1 MSLTDLPDLRQIER
15 RYGAACALKQAVH
28 PDNIVRALKKWAAAI
43 GAPMPAR
50 VTIATSAKQIAM
62 AIAAARAAAE
72 DAEAVN
78 DAKTTAAARGVRFGW
93 SQREGQNAR
102 ANGNSADAR
111 VAWFVT
117 NSSWDRTATRAW
129 EAWEDWAIRE
139 AWGIDLWAPR
149 FLRHASVSECFGRAW
164 RGCWDA
170 AWLGSMAGTA
180 AVDRDEK
187 TARRWLPIVEA
198 FEAGAFAF
206 LAVDDELLVATIPAK
221 ASADAAGRLH
231 CADGPAFVW
240 LDVEEYYWHGVP
252 VAKNIVIAP
261 QSITAADI
269 DAQDDAE
276 VRRVLIERYKHGDEI
291 AGAGAYI
298 RDAGGELLDHDVES
312 GTLWRRAFVDD
323 EPIVMLEVTNA
334 TQEPDGRFKHYWLRV
349 PPRMTKARQA
359 VAWTFSVRADRYK
372 PRIET

>member
-1 MSLTDLPDLRQIER
+1 MSPTDLPELRQIER
-15 RYGAACALKQAVH
+15 RYGAACELKQAVH
-28 PDNIVRALKKWAAAI
+28 PDNIGRALKKWGAQI
-43 GAPMPAR
+43 GAPTAAKI
-50 VTIATSAKQIAM
+50 TIAESARQILM
-62 AIAAARAAAE
+62 AIAAVRDAGE
-72 DAEAVN
+72 DAGSSAR
-78 DAKTTAAARGVRFGW
+78 ARGVGFGW
-93 SQREGQNAR
+93 SQIEGQDVR
-102 ANGNSADAR
+102 ANGSSAEAR

-117 NSSWDRTATRAW
+117 GSNWDRTATRAW

-139 AWGIDLWAPR
+139 AWGVDLWAPR

-164 RGCWDA
+164 RGCRDA
-170 AWLGSMAGTA
+170 ARLGAHAPSMADTA
-180 AVDRDEK
+180 VADRDK
-187 TARRWLPIVEA
+187 QTARQWLPIVEA

-206 LAVDDELLVATIPAK
+206 LTIHDGLLVATIPAK

-231 CADGPAFVW
+231 CADGPAFAW
-240 LDVEEYYWHGVP
+240 LDVEEYYWHGVH
-252 VAKNIVIAP
+252 VAKNIVLAP
-261 QSITAADI
+261 QSITVADI
-269 DAQDDAE
+269 DAKRDAE
-276 VRRVLIERYKHGDEI
+276 VRRVMIERYRHGEEI

-298 RDAGGELLDHDVES
+298 RDAGGELLDHDAES
-312 GTLWRRAFVDD
+312 GTLWRRALVDD